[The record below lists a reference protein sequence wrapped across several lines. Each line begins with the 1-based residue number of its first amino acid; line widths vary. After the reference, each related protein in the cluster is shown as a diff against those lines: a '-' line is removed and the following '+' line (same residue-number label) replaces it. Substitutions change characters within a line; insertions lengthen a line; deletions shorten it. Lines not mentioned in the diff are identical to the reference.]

1 MITPI
6 SVSKTLAAKDKL
18 FEKVLS
24 NYIGAILAGE
34 IFGQFVLDVRDV
46 LGDTCDKTAV
56 LNSLRVSAGLELTAE
71 RAEEISWRLAGNL
84 HRLRKGAPVMPWREQ
99 TVKEWV
105 PVEVVNVVKHKRS
118 YKASTPEQAAVAD
131 KRGNVVKRG
140 ANITLLFQGG
150 MPAGRTETKFWSM
163 EYCQRV
169 RSALGFDKFNRVHN
183 ARRFSKRNSYL
194 FLDIRELF
202 GRRFQV
208 LLDPAESRQ
217 GELSFSDV
225 SSTSASLKWSRQLHL
240 MRQRVEFTCPK
251 GYADEFDCFQC
262 PIGVDQCVAA
272 CHRATFTTAACPSCE
287 RECYFDSDRSSEV
300 CVDCWDNGR

>member
-131 KRGNVVKRG
+131 LRAHPPRWVYYSDVPPE
-140 ANITLLFQGG
+140 A
-150 MPAGRTETKFWSM
+150 
-163 EYCQRV
+163 
-169 RSALGFDKFNRVHN
+169 
-183 ARRFSKRNSYL
+183 YL
-194 FLDIRELF
+194 RIWPTS
-202 GRRFQV
+202 
-208 LLDPAESRQ
+208 DPARLRMPEIEGFIRAQ
-217 GELSFSDV
+217 YREVD
-225 SSTSASLKWSRQLHL
+225 
-240 MRQRVEFTCPK
+240 RVEMNGLAF
-251 GYADEFDCFQC
+251 
-262 PIGVDQCVAA
+262 
-272 CHRATFTTAACPSCE
+272 RLL
-287 RECYFDSDRSSEV
+287 SSA
-300 CVDCWDNGR
+300 GAR